1 MNFTGKANPLSQPG
15 LDTACQLLGTGAA
28 EIWTLLTVETKGCG
42 YLPDRRPVILFER
55 HIFHKQTG
63 GRYGSPE
70 PGGYLGGAKEYDR
83 LEEAMALDA
92 HAALNSASW
101 GIGQV
106 MGFNSKLAGFPSVE
120 SMVEAMIA
128 DEDAQLIAVA
138 RYLRAEKLDRFLAA
152 HQWEAF
158 AMGYNGPNYKEN
170 NYDTKLAAAYAAF
183 SVGPL
188 PQIQVRQA
196 QLFLTFLGF
205 HTGGIDGIPGKLTLN
220 AIAQFRDQERVQTS
234 GAIGAQ
240 LSAALQSRS
249 LIDVQRSPKSPSTPC
264 LDLLPCKAPRNS

>member
-1 MNFTGKANPLSQPG
+1 MNFTGKANPLSQQG
-15 LDTACQLLGTGAA
+15 LETACQLLCTGPA

-63 GRYGSPE
+63 GAHGSPE

-83 LEEAMALDA
+83 LEEAMALDP

-106 MGFNSKLAGFPSVE
+106 MGFNSKLAGFPSVK
-120 SMVEAMIA
+120 SMVEAMIS

-138 RYLRAEKLDRFLAA
+138 HYLRAEKLDRFLAA

-158 AMGYNGPNYKEN
+158 AMGYNGPKYKEN

-183 SVGPL
+183 STGPL
-188 PQIQVRQA
+188 PQIEVRQA
-196 QLFLTFLGF
+196 QMLLTFLGF
-205 HTGGIDGIPGKLTLN
+205 NPGSIDGIPGKLTTAA
-220 AIAQFRDQERVQTS
+220 AIQFTQQHYMKTS
-234 GAIGAQ
+234 NTTDIP
-240 LSAALQSRS
+240 LIAALQET
-249 LIDVQRSPKSPSTPC
+249 VNAMFAMPVGT
-264 LDLLPCKAPRNS
+264 